1 MKHLM
6 MTLAMLAGLVGQSV
20 YAADC
25 AQLLDHEF
33 RPLAGE
39 TPVKLCEALQGK
51 VVLVV
56 NTASKC
62 AFTGQYEQL
71 EAIYER
77 YREQGLVVVGFPSND
92 FAGQEPG
99 SEKQIKEFCRTT
111 FGVKFPMFEKTRVAA
126 GAAHPLYQGLAR
138 EAGEYP
144 RWNFHKYLLA
154 RNGTLVGSFPSALN
168 PGDLRL
174 ITAIE
179 QEL

>member
-1 MKHLM
+1 MKHIVLS
-6 MTLAMLAGLVGQSV
+6 LAMLLGLVMQPV
-20 YAADC
+20 YAEEC
-25 AQLLDHEF
+25 AELLDHSF
-33 RPLAGE
+33 RPLAGDV
-39 TPVKLCEALQGK
+39 PVKLCEEFQGK

-71 EAIYER
+71 EALFER
-77 YREQGLVVVGFPSND
+77 YRAQGLVVVGFPSND

-99 SEKQIKEFCRTT
+99 SEEQIKDFCRTT
-111 FGVKFPMFEKTRVAA
+111 YGVKFPMFEKTRVTRDS
-126 GAAHPLYQGLAR
+126 AHPLYRELAR
-138 EAGEYP
+138 VSGEYP

-154 RNGTLVGSFPSALN
+154 RDGSLVGSFPSALN

-174 ITAIE
+174 ISAIE